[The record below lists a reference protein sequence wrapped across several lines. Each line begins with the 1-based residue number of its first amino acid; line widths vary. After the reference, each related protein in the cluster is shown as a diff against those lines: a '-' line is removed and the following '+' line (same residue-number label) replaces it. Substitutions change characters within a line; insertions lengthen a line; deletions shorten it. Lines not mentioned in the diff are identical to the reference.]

1 MVLSVKCIFSDG
13 QQQHHL
19 ILLIPHWT
27 PSLSH
32 HAGSHGIFW
41 VVNKRC
47 QKQQRHYSPVTVR
60 HMLRAIVPTSSA
72 QLSKPV
78 KSLLQCPVYSG
89 KVGSYIT
96 NCWTVLDIKKWVIFE
111 FFSKFILNDTQCFNM
126 QVKLWFGSFFS
137 SLWGTGHQRW
147 GWVWRV
153 AVFRFKRLKTRV

>member
-47 QKQQRHYSPVTVR
+47 QKQQRHYSPVMVR

-96 NCWTVLDIKKWVIFE
+96 NCWTVLDIKKWVILTIFKIS
-111 FFSKFILNDTQCFNM
+111 FKWHTVF
-126 QVKLWFGSFFS
+126 LWFGSFFLHYGALVIRGEGEYEE
-137 SLWGTGHQRW
+137 SLSLG
-147 GWVWRV
+147 
-153 AVFRFKRLKTRV
+153 LKD

>member
-47 QKQQRHYSPVTVR
+47 QKQQRHYSPVMVR

-89 KVGSYIT
+89 KVGSYLT

-111 FFSKFILNDTQCFNM
+111 FFSKFLLNDTQCFCGL
-126 QVKLWFGSFFS
+126 VLFFLHYGALVIRGEGEYEE
-137 SLWGTGHQRW
+137 SLSLG
-147 GWVWRV
+147 
-153 AVFRFKRLKTRV
+153 LKD